1 MSAVSARL
9 RKAILA
15 AYSPGDAQRVIDA
28 IEKDPDEERVQCAAV
43 KAGSGSLER
52 FLYYWDM
59 AKTDFRDTLVA
70 AGFDSDP
77 KEHLRWLDHV

>member
-15 AYSPGDAQRVIDA
+15 TYSPADAQRVMDA
-28 IEKDPDEERVQCAAV
+28 IEKAPDEERVQCAAV
-43 KAGSGSLER
+43 KAGNGSLER
-52 FLYYWDM
+52 FFYYWDM

-70 AGFDSDP
+70 AGFENDP
-77 KEHLRWLDHV
+77 KEHLRWLDRV